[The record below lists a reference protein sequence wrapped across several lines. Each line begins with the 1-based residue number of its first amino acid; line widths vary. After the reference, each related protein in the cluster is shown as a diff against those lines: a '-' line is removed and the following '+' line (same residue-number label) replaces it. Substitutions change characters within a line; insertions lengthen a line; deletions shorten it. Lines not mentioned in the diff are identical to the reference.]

1 MPLPPV
7 LTPDERRAALEKAAM
22 ARRVRADVKEQLK
35 SRQLTLGELLARAEH
50 DEILGKLKV
59 VSMLES
65 MPSTGKVKARQLM
78 RTLEISESR
87 RLRGLGP
94 NQRKKLL
101 EHFGAVP

>member
-1 MPLPPV
+1 MPLPPA
-7 LTPDERRAALEKAAM
+7 LTPDQRRAALEKAAR

-35 SRQLTLGELLARAEH
+35 AERLTLDDLFERAES
-50 DEILGKLKV
+50 DDILGKLKV

-65 MPSTGKVKARQLM
+65 MPNTGKVKARRLM
-78 RTLEISESR
+78 RDLGISESR

-101 EHFGAVP
+101 EHFGPVP

>member
-1 MPLPPV
+1 T
-7 LTPDERRAALEKAAM
+7 LTPDQRRAALEKAAM
-22 ARRVRADVKEQLK
+22 ARRVRAEVKEQLK
-35 SRQLTLGELLARAEH
+35 SRQLTLGDLLGRAEH

-65 MPSTGKVKARQLM
+65 MPNTGKVKARRLM

-101 EHFGAVP
+101 EHFGPVP